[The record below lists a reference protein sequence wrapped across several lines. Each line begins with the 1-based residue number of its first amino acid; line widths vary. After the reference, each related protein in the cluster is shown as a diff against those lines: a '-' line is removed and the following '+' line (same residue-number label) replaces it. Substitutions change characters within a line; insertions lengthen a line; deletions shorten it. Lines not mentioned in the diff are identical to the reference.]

1 MDAEGHDLV
10 GAEPAAQAP
19 GPELPRKRKR
29 KKVKCHEMLVSVF
42 GGAAKARDGGGWEY
56 TYDALKLMYLTNAA
70 LGHGSSAKEGQ
81 RLEADMDRRT
91 VAAAMVCNSSSQH
104 RVDSDT
110 RTHMRPCYRTM
121 KTRAD
126 PAFDLIQS
134 EVNSQIALG
143 PDVLTNNLSFDGTQ
157 LDHFHMMGGSM
168 ITFTLR
174 TLGHDAF
181 GNADFD
187 VVPHRSAMFPVPCV
201 NKIGKAVYKD
211 NDGLQGEAFLQE
223 TARAATLSILLSGFG
238 PAIAKGSVYSTFDG
252 AYENSGDNKDNMF
265 GLNSLMYI
273 LMGTRES
280 WEPVHEELKE
290 SGIGNFLNRFFA
302 QENMPLLIK
311 DIKQQLRE
319 EEETRRQAKLAK
331 IAAQQQAPQPVNGI
345 GQGVGTESAAD
356 GTAGDDAAE
365 QPPITG
371 SCPDSLLDSQR
382 EAGGAA
388 VGAALAGG
396 AAVAEDS
403 GGSGHCLSS
412 SEDDDW
418 QPSSADQDDISELY
432 SGSSSDS
439 DTGESDSEHDSD
451 SQSDSE
457 SESES
462 EGAGPV
468 GEVSKGPVSPHLR
481 PPPRPRDAPYRLKTS
496 GPVPPQPHCLCNR
509 PLNLSRCHDRC
520 ECLSR
525 YIMGKGYD
533 FDNNPEK
540 YRDYDG
546 YCDLDSL
553 DSSNPDDRNK
563 RAAIRAELMKCKC
576 SDLVWNLSRKRWTFS
591 LWNCVRG
598 RKLRELG
605 IWPALRDASSGMPLV
620 RAVSEQARA
629 AHADDVEAAVQ
640 VGASMTDCNMIPHL
654 EDFEE
659 WISVY
664 TLACDSSQL
673 AKGDHIS
680 IARRL
685 ESRLFYMR
693 IASIMRERCRPRMV
707 FPRSK
712 RFEMVTNPLRF
723 LPCMA
728 TIPEV
733 PEPGPDLHS
742 DGDSD
747 SLWQQA
753 NAIDQCVCHRIH
765 NASKRFVSTFD
776 AGYLQTLIHVL
787 KWIRCPY
794 HFGAL
799 QTAVNLLLSIATE
812 KELQEL
818 HDGTGYYRAVLAAIE
833 EQHGKREGLSMQEIK
848 ELARLDPE
856 KGLMPPRTACELR
869 WGSVPHSAGELL
881 PLFLVVSLGILRRFA
896 FGTQDSKV
904 KAACAIVSHRGFV
917 PSEHPGLKLEAHAQR
932 VWAFFNRTQDLL
944 QMAVLRFLY
953 TMVIRLF
960 LKYASDD
967 HDTGTL
973 AMMGLN
979 SVVRNV
985 LLVLSRDIW
994 VKIHGARLCT
1004 KKLEDGQVA
1013 NQWIANGP
1021 GWGRK
1026 VKSPFK
1032 SNGAEFVEGPSLR
1045 LLNPNCGDRVQ
1056 KTLGAAADEQTLNA
1070 TRDLVHTL
1078 CMLARR
1084 NGPALPDDVSKA
1096 VRKAR
1101 PKLYGDDTKV
1111 LESKAVKMSQMQQ
1124 FFFFVTLDVLEAVES
1139 QMQRELYSLKGIL
1152 AGMTETE
1159 RTSFFRYAP
1168 AESTQTPAQFI
1179 LRASSWALAHA
1190 VAAKLAM
1197 RDIIP
1202 HMLPQ
1207 LRNQDISCYLP
1218 TYGRAVAKE
1227 GLAEMDKFIG
1237 ISNGGGW
1244 GQNVMDVRDLP
1255 VIEGCSPG
1263 ENSVDGQQQFKM
1275 PLQSQPALH
1284 VSCMRARYA
1293 MNSSKPA
1300 EGVFSTSAAMKR
1312 TKGTATF
1319 VTLAHLTRRLFW
1331 AKPKNHA
1338 LLAKVDADNNIF
1350 WAASAL
1356 GRVRG
1361 WHVILTKNA
1370 VKADLMHANS
1380 VEQDLPAGIKK
1391 GGAWKNTNF
1400 VFDSRTKKFSQPAA
1414 RSEEERRL
1422 NGMISK
1428 IAARIGDSEAEMAK
1442 DALRN
1447 TPARPGEMLS
1457 LQARARTVRKK
1468 GQKGPPVSAARTR
1481 SAAGRVPT
1489 ARPRAAA
1496 GRGRASR
1503 AAAKRVGPASAGHA
1517 GSATGHAGGDFADA
1531 GDDSIRDGGCG
1542 GIKETVPVV
1551 STRKRRKRRLI
1562 PSGES
1567 DSNGESDGNW
1577 SPGQILRQVSATDRE
1592 TRARVAAS
1600 AGTKTLASAPAVR
1613 ESESP
1618 EGPTLDAASSAS
1630 DGSGAPAVGADN
1642 APAAAVQHQNAFESD
1657 DEDVP
1662 LAQRRQRQPSSED
1675 CVSYASNAASEGAA
1689 LASAAELAVAVA
1701 SLADEAS
1708 IFGLR
1713 GQNGKGGAK
1722 PAKPAKLSSEEDSDS
1737 SQADE
1742 TILLR
1747 GKPNVWTYAFVLAY
1761 HNHFYDESVED
1772 NCPWR
1777 FSEVVADKEDK
1788 KKFCVVRKALKKPR
1802 QLKSDPSI
1810 QFHVE
1815 KDDEKHFYIM
1825 FDNFAGGML
1834 VAVTGFSQKL
1844 PTSRSKPEAWS
1855 NTMRFRRVYTSS
1867 EAQNR
1872 TDSMLDRI
1880 KGHHT
1885 YLGESSLAK
1894 YVEQTGDDEASV
1906 TYHIGDCEYK
1916 GDIRRLI
1923 GIVRWLPDTHRA
1935 KTVFEATPYPCT
1947 EVVFVGPRF
1956 SEKTSA

>member
-1 MDAEGHDLV
+1 M
-10 GAEPAAQAP
+10 
-19 GPELPRKRKR
+19 
-29 KKVKCHEMLVSVF
+29 
-42 GGAAKARDGGGWEY
+42 
-56 TYDALKLMYLTNAA
+56 
-70 LGHGSSAKEGQ
+70 
-81 RLEADMDRRT
+81 
-91 VAAAMVCNSSSQH
+91 
-104 RVDSDT
+104 
-110 RTHMRPCYRTM
+110 
-121 KTRAD
+121 
-126 PAFDLIQS
+126 
-134 EVNSQIALG
+134 
-143 PDVLTNNLSFDGTQ
+143 
-157 LDHFHMMGGSM
+157 
-168 ITFTLR
+168 
-174 TLGHDAF
+174 
-181 GNADFD
+181 
-187 VVPHRSAMFPVPCV
+187 
-201 NKIGKAVYKD
+201 
-211 NDGLQGEAFLQE
+211 
-223 TARAATLSILLSGFG
+223 
-238 PAIAKGSVYSTFDG
+238 
-252 AYENSGDNKDNMF
+252 
-265 GLNSLMYI
+265 
-273 LMGTRES
+273 
-280 WEPVHEELKE
+280 
-290 SGIGNFLNRFFA
+290 
-302 QENMPLLIK
+302 
-311 DIKQQLRE
+311 
-319 EEETRRQAKLAK
+319 
-331 IAAQQQAPQPVNGI
+331 
-345 GQGVGTESAAD
+345 
-356 GTAGDDAAE
+356 
-365 QPPITG
+365 
-371 SCPDSLLDSQR
+371 
-382 EAGGAA
+382 
-388 VGAALAGG
+388 
-396 AAVAEDS
+396 
-403 GGSGHCLSS
+403 
-412 SEDDDW
+412 
-418 QPSSADQDDISELY
+418 SELY

-439 DTGESDSEHDSD
+439 DSDEGESDSEHDSD
-451 SQSDSE
+451 SESE
-457 SESES
+457 SEPES

-468 GEVSKGPVSPHLR
+468 GQVSEGPVPPHLR

-525 YIMGKGYD
+525 YIMGKRFD
-533 FDNNPEK
+533 FDNDPDK

-553 DSSNPDDRNK
+553 PDDPNK
-563 RAAIRAELMKCKC
+563 RAALRAELMKCRC
-576 SDLVWNLSRKRWTFS
+576 CGFLWNLSRKRRVFL

-620 RAVSEQARA
+620 PAVSEQARV
-629 AHADDVEAAVQ
+629 AHADAVAAAVQ
-640 VGASMTDCNMIPHL
+640 VGASQSMTNCNMIPHL

-659 WISVY
+659 WISVHA
-664 TLACDSSQL
+664 LASDSSQL
-673 AKGDHIS
+673 AKDDLKG

-693 IASIMRERCRPRMV
+693 IASFMREGCRPRSL
-707 FPRSK
+707 FLRGK
-712 RFEMVTNPLRF
+712 RFQMETNPLRF
-723 LPCMA
+723 LPCMD
-728 TIPEV
+728 TCP
-733 PEPGPDLHS
+733 

-765 NASKRFVSTFD
+765 NGSKRFVSTFD
-776 AGYLQTLIHVL
+776 AGYLQTLIHAL
-787 KWIRCPY
+787 KWTRCPY

-799 QTAVNLLLSIATE
+799 QTAVNLLLGIATE

-818 HDGTGYYRAVLAAIE
+818 HDGTGYYQAVLAAID
-833 EQHGKREGLSMQEIK
+833 EQHGKGGGLSMQEIK

-881 PLFLVVSLGILRRFA
+881 PLFLVISLGILRRFA

-917 PSEHPGLKLEAHAQR
+917 PSEHPGLKLEAHVQR

-994 VKIHGARLCT
+994 VKIHGARLYR
-1004 KKLEDGQVA
+1004 KKLKDGRVA

-1021 GWGRK
+1021 GWGRQA
-1026 VKSPFK
+1026 KSPFK
-1032 SNGAEFVEGPSLR
+1032 SNGAEFANGPSLR

-1056 KTLGAAADEQTLNA
+1056 KTLGTAADERTLNA

-1078 CMLARR
+1078 CMLSRR
-1084 NGPALPDDVSKA
+1084 TGPALPDDVSHA
-1096 VRKAR
+1096 LRKAR
-1101 PKLYGDDTKV
+1101 PKLYGDDAKV
-1111 LESKAVKMSQMQQ
+1111 LESKVVKMSQMQQ
-1124 FFFFVTLDVLEAVES
+1124 FVFLVSLDVLEAVET

-1168 AESTQTPAQFI
+1168 AESTQTPEQFI

-1207 LRNQDISCYLP
+1207 LRNKDISCYLP
-1218 TYGRAVAKE
+1218 TYGRAVSEE

-1237 ISNGGGW
+1237 ISKGGDW
-1244 GQNVMDVRDLP
+1244 GQNVRDVRNLP

-1275 PLQSQPALH
+1275 PLQSRPALH
-1284 VSCMRARYA
+1284 LACMRARYA

-1319 VTLAHLTRRLFW
+1319 VTIAHLTRRLFW

-1338 LLAKVDADNNIF
+1338 LLAKVDADNKIF
-1350 WAASAL
+1350 WAASNL

-1361 WHVILTKNA
+1361 WHVILTKNS

-1380 VEQDLPAGIKK
+1380 VEQDLPAGVKK
-1391 GGAWKNTNF
+1391 GGAWRKTNF
-1400 VFDSRTKKFSQPAA
+1400 VVDSRTKKFSQPAA

-1422 NGMISK
+1422 NGMVSK
-1428 IAARIGDSEAEMAK
+1428 IAERIVTWQGGAEAEIAK
-1442 DALRN
+1442 DALQN
-1447 TPARPGEMLS
+1447 TPARPGKMS
-1457 LQARARTVRKK
+1457 HLQARARQVRNK
-1468 GQKGPPVSAARTR
+1468 GQKGPPVSAARPG
-1481 SAAGRVPT
+1481 SAASRVPS
-1489 ARPRAAA
+1489 ARSRAAA

-1503 AAAKRVGPASAGHA
+1503 AAAKQGGPACAGRA
-1517 GSATGHAGGDFADA
+1517 GRATGHVGGDLADA
-1531 GDDSIRDGGCG
+1531 GDDGIRDGGCG
-1542 GIKETVPVV
+1542 GIEQTVPVV
-1551 STRKRRKRRLI
+1551 STRKRRKRCLNSFGS
-1562 PSGES
+1562 SGKS
-1567 DSNGESDGNW
+1567 DSNGESDGSW
-1577 SPGQILRQVSATDRE
+1577 SPGQNHRQVSCSATVRE

-1600 AGTKTLASAPAVR
+1600 GGTKTLASAPAAR

-1618 EGPTLDAASSAS
+1618 EGPTCDATSSAS
-1630 DGSGAPAVGADN
+1630 GVSGAPAVGADN
-1642 APAAAVQHQNAFESD
+1642 APAVQPQNASESD
-1657 DEDVP
+1657 SDDLP
-1662 LAQRRQRQPSSED
+1662 LAQRQRQPLSKD
-1675 CVSYASNAASEGAA
+1675 CVSCASHAASGDAA
-1689 LASAAELAVAVA
+1689 SASAAALTRGTAAMA
-1701 SLADEAS
+1701 LLGDDGDSDNRP
-1708 IFGLR
+1708 IFGQR
-1713 GQNGKGGAK
+1713 NQNGNGGAK
-1722 PAKPAKLSSEEDSDS
+1722 PAKRSSEADSDS
-1737 SQADE
+1737 SDSSEADE
-1742 TILLR
+1742 SVILR

-1777 FSEVVADKEDK
+1777 LSEVVANKED
-1788 KKFCVVRKALKKPR
+1788 KKFCVVRKALRKPR
-1802 QLKSDPSI
+1802 QLRSDPSI

-1815 KDDEKHFYIM
+1815 KDDEKHLYIM

-1834 VAVTGFSQKL
+1834 VVVTGFSPKL
-1844 PTSRSKPEAWS
+1844 PSARSKPEAWS
-1855 NTMRFRRVYTSS
+1855 KTMRFRRVYTSS

-1894 YVEQTGDDEASV
+1894 YVEQTGDDAARV

-1923 GIVRWLPDTHRA
+1923 GIVRWFPETHRA
-1935 KTVFEATPYPCT
+1935 KKVFEATHYPDT
-1947 EVVFVGPRF
+1947 EVIFVGPRF